1 MRVVA
6 LLSGSLFLLGC
17 SSGTPRLF
25 SLLPGNE
32 TGIVF
37 KNTLQENE
45 QANVLNYT
53 YFYNGA
59 GVAIG
64 DINNDGFADIL
75 FTGNMVANR
84 LYLNLG
90 NFKFRDITAESG
102 VAQQQGWCT
111 GATMADINHDGKLDI
126 YICRSAD
133 TDPQRRKNLLYI
145 NDGNLHFTESAD
157 KFGLADKG
165 YTTQAAFFDYDRD
178 GDLDMFL
185 INHSLQQY
193 AFGGYDDPSVRKLQ
207 RPEFASK
214 LYRNDDGRYTD
225 VSKEAGIISNVL
237 SFGLGLAISDIDN
250 DGWPDVHVSNDF
262 NEQDY
267 LFINNHDGT
276 FTEKLR
282 DCMDESSLYS
292 MGSDIADIDNDGLLD
307 LITLDML
314 PEDNYYQK
322 MHSGAENFEK
332 FQLLFRQG
340 FYYQYSRN
348 MLHKNNGD
356 GTFSE
361 IGQMAGIS
369 NTDWSWSALFTDF
382 NNDGNKDLFITNG
395 YAKDFTN
402 MDFIQYNVDRV
413 VRQRRGEGVTPEV
426 EVLNKMPSVNLPNY
440 IYQNNGRHH
449 FAKKTAEWG
458 IGQSAIS
465 SGAAY
470 ADLDNDGDMDLVVN
484 NINKEAFVYQNNTER
499 VNTKNHYLRVRLLGN
514 EKNTGG
520 IGARLTLYCGKDK
533 YVQEQWPV
541 RGFQSSVDYVLN
553 FGVGENA
560 VIDSLRIVWPDGLKQ
575 QLNEIASDK
584 ELTLDWK
591 DADSVVSE
599 MRQLKSLF
607 TTSVAPAFTHKE
619 NNFNDFAVQP
629 LLPAYLS
636 RQGPA
641 MASADVNGDGREDFF
656 TGGAQGQAGQIFL
669 QLKDGSF
676 AQRALQNDLLYE
688 DVAAAFFDADGDGD
702 NDLYVASGGYEFQ
715 ADDTLLND
723 RLYLNDGSGNFKPAT
738 NALPAMIFSKGCVK
752 PADIDRDGDMDLF
765 VGGRV
770 VPGRY
775 PEAPESKILINDGK
789 GHFTDGTMQ
798 ICTALAN
805 IGMVTDAAWADV
817 DGDKIKDLVVVGE
830 WMPIKVFVN
839 RSGTLIDQSTL
850 FIDFPS
856 TGWWNRILVA
866 DFDNDGDDD
875 LVIGNTGL
883 NTQFHVRPLQ
893 PFTLYYNDFDKNG
906 SIDPILCYYINDT
919 AYPAAS
925 RDDLTAQLPM
935 LKKKFLHYSNYA
947 NARVRDLFDGDE
959 FKGTQVLYAETM
971 QTVFLQNDSSRRFMR
986 KRLPQEIQYAPV
998 YALHALDINHDG
1010 HLDLVAAGNQSW
1022 TRIKF
1027 GRYRANHGMAFL
1039 GNGKNEFTYVPQPQ
1053 SGLNIREDVRDA
1065 IVLNHNQVIFGV
1077 NDGALR
1083 SYTITSR

>member
-6 LLSGSLFLLGC
+6 FVIACLLLFGC
-17 SSGTPRLF
+17 SSRTPRLF
-25 SLLPGNE
+25 SLLSGNE
-32 TGIVF
+32 TGIKF
-37 KNTLQENE
+37 KNTLHEDE
-45 QANVLNYT
+45 RANVLNYI
-53 YFYNGA
+53 YFYNGG

-64 DINNDGFADIL
+64 DINNDGLADVL

-90 NFKFRDITAESG
+90 DFKFRDITAESG
-102 VAQQQGWCT
+102 IAQQQGWCT
-111 GATMADINHDGKLDI
+111 GATMADINNDGKLDI

-133 TDPQRRKNLLYI
+133 TDPQRRKNLLFI
-145 NDGNLHFTESAD
+145 NDGNLHFTERAD
-157 KFGLADKG
+157 SFGLADRG
-165 YTTQAAFFDYDRD
+165 YSTQAAFFDYDRD

-193 AFGGYDDPSVRKLQ
+193 AFGGYDDISVRKLR

-214 LYRNDDGRYTD
+214 LYRNDGGHYSD
-225 VSKEAGIISNVL
+225 VSTEAGIVSNVL
-237 SFGLGLAISDIDN
+237 SFGLGLSISDIDN

-276 FTEKLR
+276 FSEKLR
-282 DCMDESSLYS
+282 ECMDESSLYS
-292 MGSDIADIDNDGLLD
+292 MGSDIADVDNDGLVDIL
-307 LITLDML
+307 TLDML
-314 PEDNYYQK
+314 PEDNHNQK

-332 FQLLFRQG
+332 FQMLFRQG

-369 NTDWSWSALFTDF
+369 NTDWSWSALFSDF
-382 NNDGNKDLFITNG
+382 NNDGNKDLFVTNG
-395 YAKDFTN
+395 YAKDFTD

-413 VRQRRGEGVTPEV
+413 VRQRRGEGVDPALD
-426 EVLNKMPSVNLPNY
+426 VLHKMPSVKLPNY
-440 IYQNNGRHH
+440 VFQNNGRDH
-449 FAKKTAEWG
+449 FAKRTVEWG
-458 IGQSAIS
+458 LAQPAIS

-484 NINKEAFVYQNNTER
+484 NINKEAFVYRNNAESIDPENNFLR
-499 VNTKNHYLRVRLLGN
+499 IKLVGSNKNP
-514 EKNTGG
+514 GG
-520 IGARLTLYCGKDK
+520 IGARVSLYCKKDT
-533 YVQEQWPV
+533 YVQEQMPV

-553 FGVGENA
+553 FGVGTNA
-560 VIDSLRIVWPDGLKQ
+560 LIDSIVVVWPDAHTQKIK
-575 QLNEIASDK
+575 EVASDK
-584 ELTLDWK
+584 ELILDWK
-591 DADSVVSE
+591 DADSVVAAEKS
-599 MRQLKSLF
+599 LKPLF
-607 TTSVAPAFTHKE
+607 TTSAAPVFTHRE
-619 NNFNDFAVQP
+619 NNFNDFAVQA

-636 RQGPA
+636 RQGPG
-641 MASADVNGDGREDFF
+641 MAGADVNGDGREDFF
-656 TGGAQGQAGQIFL
+656 TGGARGQAGEIFL

-676 AQRALQNDLLYE
+676 AARALQNDSMYE

-702 NDLYVASGGYEFQ
+702 NDLYVASGGYEFHEE
-715 ADDTLLND
+715 DTLLND
-723 RLYLNDGSGNFKPAT
+723 RLYANDGSGNFKKAT
-738 NALPAMIFSKGCVK
+738 GALPPMIFSKGCVK
-752 PADIDRDGDMDLF
+752 PADIDGDGDMDLF

-775 PEAPESKILINDGK
+775 PVAPQSKILVNDGK
-789 GHFTDGTMQ
+789 GHFMDGTMQ
-798 ICTALAN
+798 IAAALAHV
-805 IGMVTDAAWADV
+805 GMVTDAAWADV
-817 DGDKIKDLVVVGE
+817 NGDKVKDLIVVGE
-830 WMPIKVFVN
+830 WMPIRVFVN
-839 RSGTLIDQSTL
+839 RSGKLTDESPD
-850 FIDFPS
+850 FIHFPS

-875 LVIGNTGL
+875 VVIGNTGT

-893 PFTLYYNDFDKNG
+893 PFTLYFNDFDKNG

-935 LKKKFLHYSNYA
+935 LKKKFLHYSSYA
-947 NARVRDLFDGDE
+947 NARIRDLFDGDQ
-959 FKGTQVLYAETM
+959 FKGAQVLYAETM
-971 QTVFLQNDSSRRFMR
+971 QTVFLQNDGAKGLIR
-986 KRLPQEIQYAPV
+986 KRLPQEIQYSPV
-998 YALHALDINHDG
+998 YALQAMDINHDG

-1053 SGLNIREDVRDA
+1053 SGLNIREDVRNA
-1065 IVLNHNQVIFGV
+1065 IVLNNNQLIFGV

-1083 SYTITSR
+1083 SYTTTSR